1 MESSV
6 DDSCLDR
13 DRIIESGRL
22 ENKPREKTCWL
33 DGTHTLTVFFFNTI
47 AKFRDN
53 GCHDMDTQLEIRP

>member
-22 ENKPREKTCWL
+22 ENKPRE
-33 DGTHTLTVFFFNTI
+33 
-47 AKFRDN
+47 
-53 GCHDMDTQLEIRP
+53 QLVGLMGLIL